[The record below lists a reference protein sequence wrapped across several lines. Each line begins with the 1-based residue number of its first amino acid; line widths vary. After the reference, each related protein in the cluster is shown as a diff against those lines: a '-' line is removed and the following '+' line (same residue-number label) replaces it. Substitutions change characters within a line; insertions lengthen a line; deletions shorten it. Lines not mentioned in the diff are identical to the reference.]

1 MFVDT
6 SFFNKPNGW
15 GSMKEIWIG
24 ITALVCQYNTEE
36 AYFVL
41 ADENGQKE
49 LMIESDVYESSE
61 GKAMISRYVVVAVM
75 VIIIIIIIIMS
86 RLSVGETYRLIN
98 LRFTPS
104 TGKLTVS
111 LTKKRVHNI
120 HCLLL
125 IPGDT
130 EFIHST

>member
-6 SFFNKPNGW
+6 SFFHKPNGW
-15 GSMKEIWIG
+15 GSLKEIWIG

-36 AYFVL
+36 GYFVL

-75 VIIIIIIIIMS
+75 VIIIIIIIMS

-98 LRFTPS
+98 LRYTPS
-104 TGKLTVS
+104 SGKLTVS

-125 IPGDT
+125 VPGDT

>member
-1 MFVDT
+1 MCVDT
-6 SFFNKPNGW
+6 SFFHKPNGW
-15 GSMKEIWIG
+15 GSLKEIWIG

-36 AYFVL
+36 GYFVL

-75 VIIIIIIIIMS
+75 VIIIIIIIMS

-98 LRFTPS
+98 LRYTPS
-104 TGKLTVS
+104 SGKLTVS
-111 LTKKRVHNI
+111 LTKKK
-120 HCLLL
+120 
-125 IPGDT
+125 
-130 EFIHST
+130 STQYTLFASCSR